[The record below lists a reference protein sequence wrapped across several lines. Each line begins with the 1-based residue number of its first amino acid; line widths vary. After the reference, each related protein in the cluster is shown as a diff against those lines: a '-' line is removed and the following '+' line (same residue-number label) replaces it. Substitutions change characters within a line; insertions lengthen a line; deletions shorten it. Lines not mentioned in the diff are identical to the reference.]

1 VHSNTFISCRT
12 RCLTCF
18 KMNAI
23 KSLKTKFSR
32 ETSKKNMTI
41 VEEPLDYDIL
51 LGRGKTS
58 FNHKGN
64 HWFRVFIGLHL
75 RQYMDAKSRME
86 KTLVVNAVV
95 EAITEAGG
103 RFLKQDSKTE
113 KWVTVGPK
121 KAREKVGHALRDAV
135 GMRVKMAA
143 TGKDEG
149 IAGHDFTF
157 ARRTS
162 ELAIAKARRSSVTES
177 RRVPQ
182 LDPNDFAR
190 ISRSCNDLLNVD
202 EAGIGNNMALN
213 AQRVCLE
220 LGENSDD
227 EDDDDDNSNELSH
240 RERSEL
246 LFDPGNR
253 HIPDPT
259 PMRNTGRNGYG
270 VKKLTFSS
278 GRKRATNK
286 QVPHETKMASLL
298 SSDKKV
304 FDDRSGELSVMSEG
318 TNKKWFDL
326 GSGEFSVD
334 TNVFDDH
341 DGDET
346 NNKAGLPRDLMA
358 KVSKEV
364 TNLEASGE
372 HTSSAK
378 DKGGSS
384 FFRRKF
390 GKKVVNDVDLSEE
403 FSVMSLDM
411 RPRFEHDDLRLKSE
425 EFGLKPDEYVKANG
439 DRGDF
444 KGKNFAF
451 VNYGL
456 KSDEFGNPTGRLIA
470 FDPSA
475 SGVSNFSAM
484 RTSSTDFS
492 VGSSLFDPR
501 NSGSS
506 YIDGAAMRLSST
518 EFALRASTNAELND
532 LAQYTS
538 ESTNRD
544 MRRLQIDL
552 QTKVSRALD
561 EQQKGIMD
569 TVLEGA
575 VLDESRCDERET
587 IATSSEFDANGSSK
601 NASPSDSLAMKSMRQ
616 SLSSEFTMKSNDW
629 HNSVESL
636 LDIEKF

>member
-1 VHSNTFISCRT
+1 
-12 RCLTCF
+12 
-18 KMNAI
+18 MNAI
-23 KSLKTKFSR
+23 ISLKTKFSR
-32 ETSKKNMTI
+32 ETSKKNITV

-135 GMRVKMAA
+135 GMRVKMTT
-143 TGKDEG
+143 TGREDG
-149 IAGHDFTF
+149 ITGHDVNF

-177 RRVPQ
+177 RRPPQ
-182 LDPNDFAR
+182 LNPIDLAR
-190 ISRSCNDLLNVD
+190 ISRSCNDLVNVD
-202 EAGIGNNMALN
+202 EAAIGNSMALN

-220 LGENSDD
+220 LGESS
-227 EDDDDDNSNELSH
+227 DDDDDNNE
-240 RERSEL
+240 SEL
-246 LFDPGNR
+246 LLDPRN
-253 HIPDPT
+253 HPDLQEIPDPT
-259 PMRNTGRNGYG
+259 PMRSTVPISTG

-278 GRKRATNK
+278 RGKRATQK
-286 QVPHETKMASLL
+286 QFPHETSTALLL
-298 SSDKKV
+298 SADKKP

-318 TNKKWFDL
+318 TNRKWFDL

-341 DGDET
+341 DGEET
-346 NNKAGLPRDLMA
+346 NQAGLPRDLME
-358 KVSKEV
+358 KVSREV
-364 TNLEASGE
+364 TNLEVSGE
-372 HTSSAK
+372 LTSTSK

-390 GKKVVNDVDLSEE
+390 SKKHFNDIDLSEE

-411 RPRFEHDDLRLKSE
+411 RTKFEHDEVRLKSE
-425 EFGLKPDEYVKANG
+425 EFGLKPEEYVQANG
-439 DRGDF
+439 DRGDL
-444 KGKNFAF
+444 KGNNIAF
-451 VNYGL
+451 SRYSL
-456 KSDEFGNPTGRLIA
+456 KSDEFGIPTDRQFV

-475 SGVSNFSAM
+475 SGVSTFSAM
-484 RTSSTDFS
+484 RTSSTEFS

-506 YIDGAAMRLSST
+506 YIDGAVMRLSSA
-518 EFALRASTNAELND
+518 EFSLRASTNAELNE

-538 ESTNRD
+538 EFTNRD
-544 MRRLQIDL
+544 MRRLQTDVEP
-552 QTKVSRALD
+552 KVSRVLD
-561 EQQKGIMD
+561 EQSKGIMN
-569 TVLEGA
+569 TVIEGA
-575 VLDESRCDERET
+575 ILDDSHCAESET
-587 IATSSEFDANGSSK
+587 IATSSKLDANGSSR
-601 NASPSDSLAMKSMRQ
+601 NDSVGDPSATKSMRQ
-616 SLSSEFTMKSNDW
+616 SVSSEFTMKSNDW

-636 LDIEKF
+636 LDLEKF